1 MASASSISG
10 KLYTPVDS
18 TTGERKQI
26 LVQTT
31 IDNVFD
37 GSTGK
42 SLTQMIRDGETGEKY
57 SDATETSSGLMTPTY
72 VTNLNNLMNEK
83 VVISSISNQPTDAC
97 MWYAVESEET
107 DS

>member
-42 SLTQMIRDGETGEKY
+42 SLTKMIQDGE
-57 SDATETSSGLMTPTY
+57 L
-72 VTNLNNLMNEK
+72 
-83 VVISSISNQPTDAC
+83 
-97 MWYAVESEET
+97 VEQ
-107 DS
+107 